1 MHPLKKVVF
10 WVVCFQ
16 SACRRYHLMKLNDI
30 KCKNAKS
37 FEPPTKS
44 PRKLADGEGLYMW
57 VMPNGKKYWRLKYK
71 INGKPKELAIGV
83 YPEVSLKEA
92 RDKKTAAR
100 KLLAWSTP
108 IF

>member
-1 MHPLKKVVF
+1 
-10 WVVCFQ
+10 
-16 SACRRYHLMKLNDI
+16 MKLNDI